1 MLNSSKS
8 CRAQVRDFSEPL
20 RISVVSSA
28 YWLILI
34 SFPLIKIPSIS
45 LFVLI
50 PSANIST
57 QIRKMN
63 GERGQPCL
71 TPLSSA
77 KKLLADP
84 LFKTQL
90 SIF

>member
-8 CRAQVRDFSEPL
+8 CRALVRDFSEPL

-34 SFPLIKIPSIS
+34 SLPLIKIPSIS

-50 PSANIST
+50 LSANIST
-57 QIRKMN
+57 QKQFRIQLR
-63 GERGQPCL
+63 PY
-71 TPLSSA
+71 TTV
-77 KKLLADP
+77 KLMLKS
-84 LFKTQL
+84 FKTV
-90 SIF
+90 

>member
-1 MLNSSKS
+1 MPLFFLLLSFRPDTVLNNSKS
-8 CRAQVRDFSEPL
+8 CRTLVRDFSEPL

-50 PSANIST
+50 LSANVST
-57 QIRKMN
+57 QSQEM
-63 GERGQPCL
+63 
-71 TPLSSA
+71 
-77 KKLLADP
+77 
-84 LFKTQL
+84 
-90 SIF
+90 